1 MFMEAHGV
9 YLAAP
14 TLPAL
19 PTLLSRQVHA
29 IIARRAHERGGRTLK
44 FAIARQNLD
53 GAEVEFADMLVE
65 DENNGSMAYLDYM
78 TYIHRKITH
87 ILSDGAEP
95 VGFRNSSVW

>member
-1 MFMEAHGV
+1 
-9 YLAAP
+9 
-14 TLPAL
+14 PAL
-19 PTLLSRQVHA
+19 PPLPTPLSRQVRA
-29 IIARRAHERGGRTLK
+29 IISKRQAERGGRVLK
-44 FAIARQNLD
+44 FAVARQNLD